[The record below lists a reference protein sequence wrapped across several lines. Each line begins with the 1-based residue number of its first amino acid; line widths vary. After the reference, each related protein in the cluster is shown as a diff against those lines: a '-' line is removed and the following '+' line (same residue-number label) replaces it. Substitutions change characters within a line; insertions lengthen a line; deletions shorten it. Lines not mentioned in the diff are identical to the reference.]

1 MPEIIP
7 YENIKTKIY
16 LIRGQKVMIDRDLAR
31 LYGVDTKVLNQAVKR
46 NRKRFPDA
54 FIFRLTKAEKDYL
67 VTICDH
73 LEELKY
79 SYQPPYA
86 FTEHG
91 VAMLSSVL
99 NSRRA
104 IEINITIINTF
115 IKMRDFALNYKA
127 LAEKINEL
135 EAGHKKHDKKIVE
148 ILAALRLMAVS
159 EENGTKEEIGF
170 KVS

>member
-1 MPEIIP
+1 
-7 YENIKTKIY
+7 
-16 LIRGQKVMIDRDLAR
+16 
-31 LYGVDTKVLNQAVKR
+31 
-46 NRKRFPDA
+46 
-54 FIFRLTKAEKDYL
+54 LTKTEKDYL

-99 NSRRA
+99 NSKRA
-104 IEINITIINTF
+104 IEINIAIINTF
-115 IKMRDFALNYKA
+115 IKLRDFAWNYKA

-135 EAGHKKHDKKIVE
+135 EGGYKKHDRNITQ
-148 ILAALRLMAVS
+148 IFAALRLLARS
-159 EENGTKEEIGF
+159 EEEGTKEEIGF
-170 KVS
+170 KAE